1 MAVDCLHHH
10 LVLAELAQSPEAEME
25 SCFVPVKTI
34 KIKEM
39 EWSLQAGMGCS
50 LMKLFRLTLRLLQ
63 NIFRILPE
71 VFVSNIVSDDT
82 SMADFTIRFIPHHIQ
97 LGGGQ
102 CTHTN
107 VLRGPFRPLTV
118 RYELEN
124 IKYNLQEEDRKQN
137 SEQAAQ
143 QQQQE
148 SEIVKVLTENIFHSF
163 RDTTFLQDV
172 H

>member
-1 MAVDCLHHH
+1 
-10 LVLAELAQSPEAEME
+10 
-25 SCFVPVKTI
+25 
-34 KIKEM
+34 
-39 EWSLQAGMGCS
+39 
-50 LMKLFRLTLRLLQ
+50 
-63 NIFRILPE
+63 
-71 VFVSNIVSDDT
+71 
-82 SMADFTIRFIPHHIQ
+82 MADFTIRFIPHHIQ

-118 RYELEN
+118 RDELEN

>member
-1 MAVDCLHHH
+1 MFCPSQNDPD
-10 LVLAELAQSPEAEME
+10 QRNGME
-25 SCFVPVKTI
+25 SSGWN
-34 KIKEM
+34 EM
-39 EWSLQAGMGCS
+39 FINETVQINTQTFAKHFITEM
-50 LMKLFRLTLRLLQ
+50 
-63 NIFRILPE
+63 LPE
-71 VFVSNIVSDDT
+71 LFVSNIVSDDT

-97 LGGGQ
+97 LCGGQ

-107 VLRGPFRPLTV
+107 VLWGPFRPLTV

-124 IKYNLQEEDRKQN
+124 IKYNLQEEDRKQI

-143 QQQQE
+143 HQQQE
-148 SEIVKVLTENIFHSF
+148 GAIVKVLTENIFHSF